1 MVHQMIRPNII
12 HAISNRLFKLQQN
25 VQTKRWFN
33 HHYETLSLYQRK
45 SLVRPRHLHSLNPSI
60 QSYNDALNV
69 PDTKIDTLPN
79 GIRVVTENSGIPTCT
94 IGLWIDAGSRF
105 ETTQNNGVAHFL
117 EHMAFKGTKNRTQM
131 QLELEIENMG
141 AHLNAYTSREQ
152 TVYYAKCL
160 SEDVSHS
167 LEILADIV
175 QRSKLGKD
183 EIERERSVILR
194 EMQEV
199 ETNIQ
204 EVVFDHLHDVA
215 FRNTPLGMTILG
227 PVENIQKIN
236 RDDLIHYISTH
247 YKGPRIVVAG
257 AGGTNHEQIVK
268 LVNANFGGIDADTS
282 GINVE
287 PCKYQGGDVRLND
300 DSMSLIYGAL
310 AIEAAGWTNPDNIV
324 LMIANTLIGSWD
336 RSLGGGF
343 NSFSYLSQVSLE
355 NNLCNSF
362 QSFNTC
368 YKDTGLW
375 GIYFIGEKGKLNDF
389 ISHLIEQWHIL
400 CSTVTEAELERA
412 RNLLKTNMMLQLDGS
427 TQICEDIGRQMLCY
441 GRRIPLTE
449 IEARIDSIDL
459 PYFKQVCERYI
470 RNREPVLALVG
481 PTESVYNYDQ
491 IKSRM
496 HR

>member
-1 MVHQMIRPNII
+1 MQTVPK
-12 HAISNRLFKLQQN
+12 AIN
-25 VQTKRWFN
+25 VPETKVS
-33 HHYETLSLYQRK
+33 TLS
-45 SLVRPRHLHSLNPSI
+45 
-60 QSYNDALNV
+60 
-69 PDTKIDTLPN
+69 N
-79 GIRVVTENSGIPTCT
+79 GIKVVTEDSGIQTCT
-94 IGLWIDAGSRF
+94 IGLWIDAGSRY
-105 ETTQNNGVAHFL
+105 ETYENNGVAHFL
-117 EHMAFKGTKNRTQM
+117 EHMAFKGTQTRTQM

-160 SEDVSHS
+160 SDDINRS
-167 LEILADIV
+167 LEILADII
-175 QRSKLGKD
+175 QKSKFGKE

-199 ETNIQ
+199 ETNLQ

-227 PVENIQKIN
+227 PVQNIQKIN
-236 RDDLIHYISTH
+236 RNDLINYISTH

-257 AGGTNHEQIVK
+257 AGGTNHEHIVE
-268 LVNANFGGIDADTS
+268 LVNANFGGIDSDAS
-282 GINVE
+282 NINLE
-287 PCKYQGGDVRLND
+287 PCRYQGGDVRLND
-300 DSMSLIYGAL
+300 QSMNLIYGAL
-310 AIEAAGWTNPDNIV
+310 AIEASGWTDADNIV

-343 NSFSYLSQVSLE
+343 NSFSYLSTVALE

-375 GIYFIGEKGKLNDF
+375 GIYFITDKGRVNDLLKQ
-389 ISHLIEQWHIL
+389 IMEQWNIL
-400 CSTVTEAELERA
+400 CTRVTSEELERA

-441 GRRIPLTE
+441 GRRVPLTE
-449 IEARIDSIDL
+449 IEARIDAIDL
-459 PYFKQVCERYI
+459 DYFKQVCERYI
-470 RNREPVLALVG
+470 RHREPALAVVG
-481 PTESVYNYDQ
+481 PTDSIINYEQ
-491 IKSRM
+491 IKSCM
-496 HR
+496 NW

>member
-1 MVHQMIRPNII
+1 MNVPETK
-12 HAISNRLFKLQQN
+12 IS
-25 VQTKRWFN
+25 
-33 HHYETLSLYQRK
+33 TLS
-45 SLVRPRHLHSLNPSI
+45 
-60 QSYNDALNV
+60 
-69 PDTKIDTLPN
+69 N
-79 GIRVVTENSGIPTCT
+79 GIKVVTENSGIPTCT
-94 IGLWIDAGSRF
+94 IGLWIDAGSRY
-105 ETTQNNGVAHFL
+105 ETVENNGVAHFL

-160 SEDVSHS
+160 SDDIGHS
-167 LEILADIV
+167 LEILADIL
-175 QRSKLGKD
+175 QRSKFGKD

-199 ETNIQ
+199 ETNLQ

-215 FRNTPLGMTILG
+215 FRDTPLGMTILG
-227 PVENIQKIN
+227 PVKNIQKIN
-236 RDDLIHYISTH
+236 RTDLINYISTH
-247 YKGPRIVVAG
+247 YKGPRFVVAG
-257 AGGTNHEQIVK
+257 AGGTNHDQIVD
-268 LVNANFGGIDADTS
+268 LVNANFGEIDS
-282 GINVE
+282 NISNINIK
-287 PCKYQGGDVRLND
+287 PCLYRGGDVRLKD
-300 DSMSLIYGAL
+300 DSMSLVYGAL
-310 AIEAAGWTNPDNIV
+310 AIEAAGWTNADNIV

-343 NSFSYLSQVSLE
+343 NSFSYLSQISLE
-355 NNLCNSF
+355 RNLCNSF

-389 ISHLIEQWHIL
+389 IGHLVEQWHIL
-400 CSTVTEAELERA
+400 CSTVTEEELERA

-427 TQICEDIGRQMLCY
+427 TQICEDIGRQLLCY

-459 PYFKQVCERYI
+459 DYFKQVCQRYI
-470 RNREPVLALVG
+470 RNRDPVMAVVG
-481 PTESVYNYDQ
+481 PTDPIASYEQ

-496 HR
+496 HW